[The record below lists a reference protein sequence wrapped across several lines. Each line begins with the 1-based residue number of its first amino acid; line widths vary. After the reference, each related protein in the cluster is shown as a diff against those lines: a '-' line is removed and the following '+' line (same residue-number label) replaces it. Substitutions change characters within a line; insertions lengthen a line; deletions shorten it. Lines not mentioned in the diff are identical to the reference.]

1 MEAKLHK
8 REINAAQ
15 RYVSIELWHRRL
27 SHISE
32 KGLQTLA
39 RKQFL
44 QNLQGMPLKTYDHC
58 LVGKAHRVAFYTYLP
73 SRRPNVIDLIH
84 TDVCT
89 IQTRTIGGALY
100 FVTFNDDHSRKV
112 WGYALKTKD
121 QVLDAFKEL
130 HARIERETI
139 RKLKAVKADNGGEYK
154 GPFESYFKLHGI

>member
-15 RYVSIELWHRRL
+15 RDVSIKLWYRRL
-27 SHISE
+27 GHISE

-39 RKQFL
+39 RKHFL
-44 QNLQGMPLKTYDHC
+44 PNLQGMPFKTCTHC
-58 LVGKAHRVAFYTYLP
+58 LVGKAHRVAFYTYPP

-112 WGYALKTKD
+112 
-121 QVLDAFKEL
+121 
-130 HARIERETI
+130 
-139 RKLKAVKADNGGEYK
+139 
-154 GPFESYFKLHGI
+154 